1 MVSTLLEVMQMEVK
15 RTLGLV
21 LLVVGIA
28 VLVLSLAA
36 DPLGI
41 GGNPIFGRNQIIGT
55 IAGAISAVVGFVLR
69 RKK

>member
-1 MVSTLLEVMQMEVK
+1 MEVN

-28 VLVLSLAA
+28 VLLLSLAA

-55 IAGAISAVVGFVLR
+55 IVGAIAAVVGFVLR

>member
-1 MVSTLLEVMQMEVK
+1 MQMEVK
-15 RTLGLV
+15 KTVGTV

-28 VLVLSLAA
+28 VLVLALAA
-36 DPLGI
+36 DPIGI

-55 IAGAISAVVGFVLR
+55 IVGAIAAVAGLVLR

>member
-21 LLVVGIA
+21 LLVVGVA

-36 DPLGI
+36 DPIGI

-55 IAGAISAVVGFVLR
+55 IVGAVAAVVGLVLR

>member
-1 MVSTLLEVMQMEVK
+1 MEVK

>member
-1 MVSTLLEVMQMEVK
+1 MQMDVK
-15 RTLGLV
+15 KTVGIV

-36 DPLGI
+36 DPIGI
-41 GGNPIFGRNQIIGT
+41 GSNSVFGTIQIIGA
-55 IAGAISAVVGFVLR
+55 IAGAIAAVVGLVLR

>member
-1 MVSTLLEVMQMEVK
+1 MEVK
-15 RTLGLV
+15 KTVGIV

-36 DPLGI
+36 DPIGI

-55 IAGAISAVVGFVLR
+55 IVGAIAAVVGLVLR

>member
-1 MVSTLLEVMQMEVK
+1 MDVK
-15 RTLGLV
+15 KTVGIV

-36 DPLGI
+36 DLIGI
-41 GGNPIFGRNQIIGT
+41 GGNPVFGTIQIIGA
-55 IAGAISAVVGFVLR
+55 IAGAIAAVVGLVLR

>member
-1 MVSTLLEVMQMEVK
+1 MDVK
-15 RTLGLV
+15 KTLGLV

-55 IAGAISAVVGFVLR
+55 VAGAIAAVVGLVLR